1 MWLLLLAVHVQNCCY
16 AQRDDAAFPHINPNR
31 LQFFEYDSIFVNC
44 KKLDSS
50 SEWRVMRKLKEDS
63 TNTTRWGKS
72 TGAISINLAFTSD
85 SGEYWCENEKGE
97 RSNSVN
103 ITVTA
108 GDVILESPAV
118 PVMEG
123 DTVSLYCRNKRTASN
138 LPADF
143 YKDGLLSAT
152 GYKGNFTIDGVSESH
167 EGLYR
172 CSISGAG
179 DSAESWLAVRA
190 NILPALEDTTPQN
203 GKETPLPL
211 RPDSIQLYIL
221 LSAAFAILC
230 VVLLLLVVGLAQCRK
245 HRVACFSSEMPT
257 TESEIV
263 YELASETDPQ
273 LDAHAKVKKH
283 KKKRVGREANAVDH
297 TTDVTYATVTKW
309 KERVSRKA
317 NVAETNNVIYASVQ
331 NSRSR
336 QVTDRRNIN

>member
-1 MWLLLLAVHVQNCCY
+1 MVRTVTLFTKLVSG
-16 AQRDDAAFPHINPNR
+16 DAHFPHIDPNR
-31 LQFFEYDSIFVNC
+31 LQFFEYESFSVNC
-44 KKLDSS
+44 AGFHNPT
-50 SEWRVMRKLKEDS
+50 EWRVMRKVSPNASPQEV
-63 TNTTRWGKS
+63 S
-72 TGAISINLAFTSD
+72 TGYLNIKPAFVSH
-85 SGEYWCENEKGE
+85 SGEYWCENGDGE
-97 RSNSVN
+97 RSNITVN

-108 GDVILESPAV
+108 GSVILDIPAL
-118 PVMEG
+118 PVMERE
-123 DTVSLYCRNKRTASN
+123 TVTLCCRKKASSN

-143 YKDGLLSAT
+143 YKDGRFNRT
-152 GYKGNFTIDGVSESH
+152 VYKGKLTIHNVSKSD
-167 EGLYR
+167 EGLYK
-172 CSISGAG
+172 CKISGAG
-179 DSAESWLAVRA
+179 ESAESWLSVRA